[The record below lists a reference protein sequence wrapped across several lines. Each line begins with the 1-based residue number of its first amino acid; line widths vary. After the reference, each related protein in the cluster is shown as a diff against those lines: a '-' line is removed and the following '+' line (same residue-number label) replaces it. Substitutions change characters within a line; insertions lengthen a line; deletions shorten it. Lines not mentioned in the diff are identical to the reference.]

1 MQKDAKRCKA
11 QLGVGSED
19 SGPRSDTINRLMFN
33 VLPDRTDVTMNC
45 VHELCW
51 IEDRLQSQE
60 HLLLPV
66 SVEPVEPMSLS
77 RVGQLIDGPRRKAF
91 TVDWPCDDQ
100 GERSKAKE
108 RNIRCPVSGIR
119 HHITLMYNSRV
130 LV

>member
-1 MQKDAKRCKA
+1 MRKDGKRWEKMGKGEKRWEKMAMMQKDAKRRKKMQKDAKRCKA

-45 VHELCW
+45 VHELYW

-66 SVEPVEPMSLS
+66 SVEPVEPMSL
-77 RVGQLIDGPRRKAF
+77 
-91 TVDWPCDDQ
+91 
-100 GERSKAKE
+100 
-108 RNIRCPVSGIR
+108 
-119 HHITLMYNSRV
+119 
-130 LV
+130 